1 MRKGPLDNTVPEQ
14 GTTLAIILLAVVCLL
29 AGIVIRSLRAEWK
42 REREEA
48 GNAPPPEPGG
58 DGPVR

>member
-1 MRKGPLDNTVPEQ
+1 MRPRSLDRFAVDQN
-14 GTTLAIILLAVVCLL
+14 TTLVIVILGVVCLL

-48 GNAPPPEPGG
+48 ANPPPPETGG
-58 DGPVR
+58 GPVR